1 MNDRQNSLE
10 TEVALIKREVS
21 QASELFVKLDSAIDK
36 LSEAASNISKML
48 AVHDEK
54 LNMHDRIDREI
65 FELIESRRKGMQEDI
80 KELQGRINGIQREL
94 ADDIQQT
101 ENKIVNA
108 LQEIKSSIAS
118 NNATQAAET
127 KKLEDRIKSLEN
139 WRWMLVGG
147 GAVVG
152 FILSK
157 AGNIFASLF
166 GG

>member
-1 MNDRQNSLE
+1 MERQNSIE
-10 TEVALIKREVS
+10 TELALVKREVS
-21 QASELFVKLDSAIDK
+21 QASKLFTKLDSAIDK
-36 LSEAASNISKML
+36 LSDAASSISKML

-65 FELIESRRKGMQEDI
+65 FELIESRRKDMQEDV
-80 KELQGRINGIQREL
+80 KELNSRINTVQREL

-101 ENKIVNA
+101 ENKILTVLGEVKNG
-108 LQEIKSSIAS
+108 IVS
-118 NNATQAAET
+118 NKKLFVDEQ

-147 GAVVG
+147 GLVVG

-157 AGNIFASLF
+157 ATGLFTSMF